1 MAKNS
6 PLKKIDITKSL
17 VIDLMPVRAS
27 NSYKGDYGRALL
39 IGGNQNMGGAIQM
52 AAVACVNSGCG
63 LTTVA
68 TEAVNLVALHSQL
81 PEAMVVN
88 WRDSANLSQAIEK
101 AEIIL
106 MGPGMGRHPG
116 QWQHMLTLL
125 AQRQAAAIL
134 ILDGDAITMFAEDM
148 PTYLEQL
155 SAYHI
160 IMTPHLGEWR
170 RLCAN
175 KIGSEE
181 KSAVQNWV
189 DQHEIHLVLKGER
202 TEIYLPGQDYYY
214 QNTTG
219 NPGMAIGGSGDTLAG
234 MISGMMGQTT
244 TIEAGLIIAV
254 FLHSYIGD
262 EIFAGNYVV
271 LPSQIAHRIPP
282 TMKQFV
288 EAKSPN

>member
-6 PLKKIDITKSL
+6 ALKKIDITKSL

-52 AAVACVNSGCG
+52 AATACVNSGSG

-68 TEAVNLVALHSQL
+68 TEAINFVAIHGQL

-88 WRDSANLSQAIEK
+88 WRDTANLNQAIEK

-106 MGPGMGRHPG
+106 MGPGMGRNPG

-125 AQRQAAAIL
+125 AQRQSEAIL

-155 SAYHI
+155 SAYRI
-160 IMTPHLGEWR
+160 ILTPHLGEWR

-175 KIGSEE
+175 QIRCEE
-181 KSAVQNWV
+181 TAAVQNWV
-189 DQHEIHLVLKGER
+189 NQHQIHLVLKGER
-202 TEIYLPGQDYYY
+202 TTTYLPNQDYYY

-234 MISGMMGQTT
+234 MISGMLGQTKS
-244 TIEAGLIIAV
+244 IEAGLIMAV

-262 EIFAGNYVV
+262 EIFADNYVV
-271 LPSQIAHRIPP
+271 LPSHIARRIPQI
-282 TMKQFV
+282 MKKFV
-288 EAKSPN
+288 QAKKS